1 VLQAVQQVLIEA
13 LLSDD
18 PPAQLR
24 AGLQSANGLSAQER
38 SWLERID
45 IDGLILSSLL
55 VKKLRFER
63 LTRADPALG
72 ELFEQQ
78 PAEFMQQFRAYVS
91 AVAPTVYFPG
101 QEAFLF
107 RQWQAAAQPSGGSDQ
122 TAKK

>member
-1 VLQAVQQVLIEA
+1 MLQAVQQVLIEA

-18 PPAQLR
+18 PAARLR
-24 AGLQSANGLSAQER
+24 LGLQSADGLSDQER

-63 LTRADPALG
+63 MTRADPALG

-78 PAEFMQQFRAYVS
+78 PAEFMRQFRAYVS
-91 AVAPTVYFPG
+91 AVPPTVYFPG
-101 QEAFLF
+101 QEALLF
-107 RQWQAAAQPSGGSDQ
+107 RQWQAAPHQPDESNE
-122 TAKK
+122 